1 MISRMSHVHPPG
13 CIVSAKPAARYP
25 GQEAALVVVNAPADN
40 VGDGAGAEEAPD
52 RRLEHCAA
60 RRIPALAGD
69 DVHQLP
75 WPLALGA
82 PEILLEPSARFGG
95 REPVEVERIIHSAFE
110 WIEGI
115 MAESRRASAP
125 HHWTVNPMF
134 IPCKSWVTLSVAA
147 RTRQVTL

>member
-82 PEILLEPSARFGG
+82 REILLEPSTCLGG
-95 REPVEVERIIHSAFE
+95 RKAVKVQGIIHTTFE
-110 WIEGI
+110 WIKGV
-115 MAESRRASAP
+115 MPKGRCAP
-125 HHWTVNPMF
+125 APRH
-134 IPCKSWVTLSVAA
+134 
-147 RTRQVTL
+147 